1 MIQYPSH
8 YKLSL
13 TINKDINLYTEVQT
27 IKDVF
32 LYCCLIMSFCL
43 WTFASLLIE
52 FLIKDGWIPFIKG
65 CFVNA
70 IYCQHFQFE
79 LWLMTIEPQPLHS
92 TPHPLWPRQI
102 LYLSSIIQGILAD
115 PLQSTVWCSFCL
127 HTNILLWRPIF
138 IADDFIWN
146 STTYYRYLFFILIT
160 C

>member
-1 MIQYPSH
+1 MLFDH
-8 YKLSL
+8 VL
-13 TINKDINLYTEVQT
+13 
-27 IKDVF
+27 F
-32 LYCCLIMSFCL
+32 LMNF
-43 WTFASLLIE
+43 
-52 FLIKDGWIPFIKG
+52 
-65 CFVNA
+65 CFVVNR
-70 IYCQHFQFE
+70 ISYKGWMDTFYQRMFCYCNLLSAFSIWIVQR
-79 LWLMTIEPQPLHS
+79 LMTIEPQPLHS